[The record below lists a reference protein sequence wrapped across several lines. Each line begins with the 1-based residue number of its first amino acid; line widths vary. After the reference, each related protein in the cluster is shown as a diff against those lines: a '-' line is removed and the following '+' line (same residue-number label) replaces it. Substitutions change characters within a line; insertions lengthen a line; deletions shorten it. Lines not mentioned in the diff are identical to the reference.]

1 MNHLLSL
8 SLLVCFCYVTAYP
21 VDVNLVLK
29 NICPTSI
36 FGYKKSVVN
45 SVYVIN
51 VDYTLSESNHRIS
64 DRLIFKDHFNKNEV
78 KKLETYKSQFNDQI
92 DKLYDINIY
101 EFSIRNFTVT
111 YNRLN
116 EIKKAFQLVPS
127 TGSKDDDDD
136 KTTDKPTGENEQATG
151 EDETTSDKPISRE
164 DQLKTCIET
173 VDSGLKLVNRIK
185 DFQTSF
191 VPEGN
196 MTIFNRS
203 IEALFT
209 NMNNNTEQLVFSKND
224 LLSHIHQIGIFAAT
238 NIQTNKYNGKFS
250 IQGDVL
256 IPIYNLNYDILDCGN
271 TRGMPEFF
279 KSNGT
284 TGVAY
289 TSGWASTHLNFNLF
303 AVIQL
308 SILYYFI
315 KSKF

>member
-51 VDYTLSESNHRIS
+51 VDYTLSESNHLINDS
-64 DRLIFKDHFNKNEV
+64 LIFKDRFNKNEV
-78 KKLETYKSQFNDQI
+78 KKLETYKGQFNKLISD
-92 DKLYDINIY
+92 LYDLNIY
-101 EFSIRNFTVT
+101 SFLKRNFTVN
-111 YNRLN
+111 YNLLN
-116 EIKKAFQLVPS
+116 EIKKAFELVPS

-136 KTTDKPTGENEQATG
+136 DKTTQ
-151 EDETTSDKPISRE
+151 SPISRE
-164 DQLKTCIET
+164 DQLKICIDT
-173 VDSGLKLVNRIK
+173 VDSGLKLVNRFK

-238 NIQTNKYNGKFS
+238 GIQSSIYSGKFS
-250 IQGDVL
+250 IQGNVL
-256 IPIYNLNYDILDCGN
+256 IPIYNLNYDIPDCGN

-284 TGVAY
+284 TGVTY

-308 SILYYFI
+308 FILYYFI